1 VNRVTLGPG
10 RERGLVV
17 FVRGESAIRA
27 RVSASPGRHPMQR
40 ESTRQP
46 SSSRCQQTNGSSCSS
61 RRKELTSDFPF
72 PPTSEPRDQ
81 TMAYAKQR
89 QHERHKGATTPTQST
104 DKQRSS
110 SPETGRKMATNSR
123 PARVNRCGHLYSH
136 ASPKGNIH
144 RYICVTHQ

>member
-10 RERGLVV
+10 RERGLV

-27 RVSASPGRHPMQR
+27 RVSASPGRHPIQR
-40 ESTRQP
+40 ESTMQP

-61 RRKELTSDFPF
+61 TRKELTSDFPF

-89 QHERHKGATTPTQST
+89 QARKAQRCDNTYAIDRQATFEQP
-104 DKQRSS
+104 
-110 SPETGRKMATNSR
+110 
-123 PARVNRCGHLYSH
+123 
-136 ASPKGNIH
+136 
-144 RYICVTHQ
+144 